1 MAALPRW
8 FACPKHAET
17 TWREGTFAYR
27 VMRGDRADYN
37 EVPLPGEGDIYVAAW
52 RAINMGSKVCHTS
65 PFLHFTKSMND
76 AIAWLHRARRGQ
88 GPIPADPDAY
98 IVRTELCRYPP
109 ERVIDM
115 STIPAQQ
122 LFMRGVDVEGEIKE
136 HMCVERDP
144 PSSLAEKWRE
154 VLILGRG
161 RVPQEWLKL
170 DNLQ

>member
-8 FACPKHAET
+8 FACPTHAVT
-17 TWREGTFAYR
+17 VWRNGTFAYR
-27 VMRGDRADYN
+27 VMRGGGKDYDEAALP
-37 EVPLPGEGDIYVAAW
+37 EVGDIHLAVW
-52 RAINMGSKVCHTS
+52 RAIRAGSKVCYTS
-65 PFLHFTKSMND
+65 PVLHFTRSKKN

-88 GPIPADPDAY
+88 GPNPADLNAY
-98 IVRTELCRYPP
+98 IVRAELCRHPP

-115 STIPAQQ
+115 STLEAQQ
-122 LFMRGVDVEGEIKE
+122 LFMRGVGVEGGIKE

-161 RVPQEWLKL
+161 RVPQEWLE
-170 DNLQ
+170 QE